1 MASDGETRR
10 LAAVMA
16 SDVVG
21 YSALMGRDEVGTLSA
36 IRSLR
41 KELWGPKIDDHG
53 GRVVKTTG
61 DGQLT
66 EFPSVADAVEC
77 AVEVQRAMQRR
88 NADIPGDHRI
98 VLRIGINQG
107 DVIID
112 GDDIYGDGVNVA
124 ARLEE
129 IAEPGGICVSRP
141 VRDEIRDKLPYD
153 LEDLGEQDLKN
164 ITRPVRVFRVSIDE
178 TGDSVGTWTAASN
191 AVPTASGS
199 PATSNRLWQGIAG
212 IVVFAI
218 AAIYVFGI
226 WQPWIT
232 RVEAANV
239 ANMAFALPDKPSI
252 AVLPFDNFS
261 GDPDQEF
268 LADGFGEDILTALSK
283 LPALF
288 VISRTTTF
296 TYKGRDVT
304 VKQVAEELGVRY
316 VLEGSVQR
324 SGDNLR
330 VTAQLIDAIG
340 GHHVWADR
348 YDRDVNDLFAVK
360 DEITLNVVSN
370 IGAELDAGES
380 DRISRRETKSL
391 EAWLLYRQ
399 AREEWL
405 KLTPESTALAKDFA
419 ERAVTLDQRFAS
431 AKALLGAIY
440 ALEAQARYTSTPA
453 KSVEKARALYDE
465 VLEIDPLHS
474 YTLYHKARLHQ
485 VAGEIDNAIALG
497 ERAVR
502 LDPNDWFTRAGYGRM
517 LHFGGRPADAI
528 PEIKLA
534 MRLSPQTPPSTSLF
548 LADAYLLSGDPDSA
562 IPVYQEVLRRASISS
577 ANEVWAR
584 TSLAVALAFTD
595 QEEEGREQVV
605 KALEANPA
613 YSNISFLLRIA
624 SQFKD
629 QSVVDDWVVAW
640 RRLGLPE

>member
-1 MASDGETRR
+1 MANDGETRR

-41 KELWGPKIDDHG
+41 KELWGPKIDDYG

-66 EFPSVADAVEC
+66 EFSSVADAVQC
-77 AVEVQRAMQRR
+77 AVEIQRAMQRR

-141 VRDEIRDKLPYD
+141 VRDEIRDKLLYD

-164 ITRPVRVFRVSIDE
+164 ISRPVRVFRVSIDE
-178 TGDSVGTWTAASN
+178 TGDGVGAWTAASK
-191 AVPTASGS
+191 AVPTASS
-199 PATSNRLWQGIAG
+199 SSAAAPATSNRMWLGIAG

-218 AAIYVFGI
+218 AAIYVLST
-226 WQPWIT
+226 WQPWVA

-268 LADGFGEDILTALSK
+268 LADGFSEDILTALSK

-304 VKQVAEELGVRY
+304 VKQVAEDLGVRY

-330 VTAQLIDAIG
+330 VTAQLIDAIDG
-340 GHHVWADR
+340 QHVWADR

-405 KLTPESTALAKDFA
+405 KLTRESSALAKDFA

-431 AKALLGAIY
+431 AKALLGAVY
-440 ALEAQARYTSTPA
+440 AWEAQVRYTSTPA

-465 VLEIDPLHS
+465 ALEIDPLHTF
-474 YTLYHKARLHQ
+474 TLFHKARLHLL
-485 VAGEIDNAIALG
+485 AGEIDKAIALG

-502 LDPNDWFTRAGYGRM
+502 LDPNDWFARAGYGRM

-534 MRLSPQTPPSTSLF
+534 MRLSPRTPPSVSLF

-562 IPVYQEVLRRASISS
+562 IPVYREVLRRASISS
-577 ANEVWAR
+577 LNELWAR
-584 TSLAVALAFTD
+584 SDLAVALAFTGQD
-595 QEEEGREQVV
+595 EEGREQVA
-605 KALEANPA
+605 KAIEVSPKICEDIILDRVRFAVQRSE
-613 YSNISFLLRIA
+613 RC
-624 SQFKD
+624 
-629 QSVVDDWVVAW
+629 
-640 RRLGLPE
+640 